1 MYQSYK
7 DKDKIL
13 NNPNYMEKK
22 TQRKD
27 LKFDIFK
34 V

>member
-7 DKDKIL
+7 GKDKIL

-22 TQRKD
+22 TKGRD
-27 LKFDIFK
+27 LEFDIFK